1 MDKLLL
7 ALSASLVVHA
17 AIAATMAGLTARRQA
32 QAQVALQ
39 VAVIDKPAPAAPKPE
54 PPRPR
59 VVPMKKTA
67 RAPKQD
73 LPPPQVIPPHVEAP
87 PPPSQEARDVTPAPV
102 IVTGITLESTS
113 QGGSFAVGV
122 GNTLSGDPGRR
133 AVDPSLVKPYKAE
146 RYAPSAQVTEMP
158 SPLNRDSLN
167 LRKYYPPQARKL
179 EFEGDV
185 VLRLLIDAD
194 GSVAKVDIIVD
205 PGEGLGAAAARA
217 VRELRFTSPKING
230 VPCATTVPF
239 TVHFTMD

>member
-1 MDKLLL
+1 MNKFLL
-7 ALSASLVVHA
+7 ALSASMVVHA
-17 AIAATMAGLTARRQA
+17 AIAATMAGLTSRAQRRQ
-32 QAQVALQ
+32 QIALQ
-39 VAVIDKPAPAAPKPE
+39 VAVVDKPLPKPKAE
-54 PPRPR
+54 PPKPK
-59 VVPMKKTA
+59 VVPMKKMA
-67 RAPKQD
+67 RAPQQE
-73 LPPPQVIPPHVEAP
+73 LPPPQVIPPRTEAP
-87 PPPSQEARDVTPAPV
+87 PPPTQEAKSVTHSPV

-122 GNTLSGDPGRR
+122 GNTLYGDPGRK

-158 SPLNRDSLN
+158 SPLNRESLN
-167 LRKYYPPQARKL
+167 LRKYYPTQARKN

-194 GSVAKVDIIVD
+194 GTVAKVDIITD
-205 PGEGLGAAAARA
+205 PGEGLGPAAAQA
-217 VRELRFTSPKING
+217 VRELRFTSPKVNG

>member
-1 MDKLLL
+1 MDKFLP
-7 ALSASLVVHA
+7 ALFASLVVHA
-17 AIAATMAGLTARRQA
+17 GIAAAMAGLTAHRQV
-32 QAQVALQ
+32 QQQIALQ
-39 VAVIDKPAPAAPKPE
+39 IAVIDKPAPPPPPTPE
-54 PPRPR
+54 PPK
-59 VVPMKKTA
+59 VVPMKRTA
-67 RAPKQD
+67 RAPKQE

-87 PPPSQEARDVTPAPV
+87 PPPSQEAKSLSTAPV

-122 GNTLSGDPGRR
+122 GNTLYGDPGRK

-167 LRKYYPPQARKL
+167 LRKYYPPQARKN

-194 GSVAKVDIIVD
+194 GSVAKVDVITD
-205 PGEGLGAAAARA
+205 PGEGLGAAAAQA
-217 VRELRFTSPKING
+217 VRELRFSSPKVNG